1 MKTCFLCCQ
10 LCTDAMDKYFGSRK
24 KSNSNCW
31 KIISVVQWGF
41 ETSQDNCWNSVC
53 KRFRKHRQV
62 EYYILFFYWLLK
74 SFFWSLFS
82 EVSHWVTNEWGI
94 FSRQQ
99 TKFQV
104 ANLWKLY
111 STCLFFFLPSL
122 WPILSESCEFVV
134 FDIYGCLLQN
144 FIPGNSLL
152 LEQGHSTS
160 AARTDCILC
169 NQG

>member
-104 ANLWKLY
+104 ANLWKVY
-111 STCLFFFLPSL
+111 MYLFIFFPPKSVTYFIRELWICSL
-122 WPILSESCEFVV
+122 WYLWLSSTK
-134 FDIYGCLLQN
+134 L
-144 FIPGNSLL
+144 
-152 LEQGHSTS
+152 HSRQLIASWTRAFHFS
-160 AARTDCILC
+160 S
-169 NQG
+169 